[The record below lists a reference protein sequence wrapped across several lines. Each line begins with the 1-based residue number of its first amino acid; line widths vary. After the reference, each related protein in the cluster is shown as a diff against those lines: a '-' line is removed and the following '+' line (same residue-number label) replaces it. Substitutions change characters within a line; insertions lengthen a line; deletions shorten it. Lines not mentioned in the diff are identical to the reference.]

1 MSHVPHI
8 LSDVTLFTSV
18 KHRAHREWLAAT
30 VKKTTNASYNHVY
43 LVASPA
49 NLKKKKR
56 ERESE
61 STSASPAHINQP
73 LGFTP
78 HMCSLTAHSNHSHRG
93 YQGRRVLINKFY
105 SLCRHRCL
113 EKLAL
118 LAATLLQRL
127 ETIMGHFP
135 VQYGKV
141 NTDAV

>member
-1 MSHVPHI
+1 MNGVAAMDGVRKEKRARLTTI
-8 LSDVTLFTSV
+8 SV
-18 KHRAHREWLAAT
+18 IHAKA
-30 VKKTTNASYNHVY
+30 
-43 LVASPA
+43 
-49 NLKKKKR
+49 KKKER
-56 ERESE
+56 ERERE